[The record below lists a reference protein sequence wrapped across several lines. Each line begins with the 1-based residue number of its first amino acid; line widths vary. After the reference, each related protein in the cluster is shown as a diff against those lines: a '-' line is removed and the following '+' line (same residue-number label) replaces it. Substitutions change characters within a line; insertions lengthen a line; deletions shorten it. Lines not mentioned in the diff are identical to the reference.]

1 MMVVLWLVVVEILGL
16 AALPLTVALFPS
28 LMDRGYGLTKVVGL
42 LTITWANW
50 VLGVGLGGANHPLL
64 LWPLATLIGALG
76 LWALRVR
83 GEDVRA
89 IVRGRRRIIVIEE
102 AIFLGAFAAWAA
114 VRASHPAIYG
124 TEKPMDLMYLTTAME
139 HGRFP
144 PSDLWL
150 SGTSVN
156 YYYLGYVALATVA
169 VLAGVGAPV
178 AFNLALA
185 LLFALTLS
193 GAFAVGL
200 SLTRSPLWATLA
212 AAFVGLA
219 GNLTGWAQLWAN
231 LATAT
236 PTWGAFNWCASRVIG
251 GCDHYT
257 TITEFPFFSFVW
269 GDLHPHVIALP
280 FVLLC
285 LGIALQALLAPAA
298 GLRAFGPRG
307 LAPFTLG
314 LAALALGSL
323 YAINSWDFPAY
334 LLLAVLCLV
343 ANPFVRGA
351 SLVASA
357 RVAAPAAGLLV
368 VLSVVLWLPF
378 WRAYHSSAG
387 GVGLRT
393 ASTDLG
399 QYLAVNG
406 AFLTPALLALAV
418 GWWPHLRR
426 WVADPAPTPARP
438 AALGIAHAPDDDVPT
453 LPTRPVIVLLIALVG
468 GALLV
473 AHAPLSLLAAIVLTL
488 VVARLLMRLDGA
500 DPQAAFGLLATALA
514 LGLTLLCEYVYI
526 KDIFD
531 GGPDYRM
538 NTVFKFY
545 YDMWVVLALAAAWAL
560 ATLWRRTGSATAR
573 RTTPARLA
581 VAGLL
586 VAVLVTMG
594 AYTVLAVPNSGG
606 AMGTLPTLDGSR
618 YLASISPGDAAAIA
632 WLRDHAPHDAVVA
645 EAVGG
650 DYWGGQPDRPGQ
662 VSIFS
667 GLPTLIEAAGS
678 HEGLWHP
685 RDAHIGSN
693 QVAAAAI
700 YGPTIPAAQIALV
713 ANGVRYVYVG
723 SQEAHMYGQGHV
735 DAPNLTKFA
744 HFMHVSYRALGVTIY
759 SLPERP

>member
-1 MMVVLWLVVVEILGL
+1 MVVLWLVVVEVLGL

-42 LTITWANW
+42 LIITWANW
-50 VLGVGLGGANHPLL
+50 VLGVGLGGANHPAL
-64 LWPLATLIGALG
+64 LWPLVALIGALG
-76 LWALRVR
+76 LGALRVR

-89 IVRGRRRIIVIEE
+89 VVRGLRRAIAVEE
-102 AIFLGAFAAWAA
+102 ALFLGAFAVWAV
-114 VRASHPAIYG
+114 VRANHPAIYG
-124 TEKPMDLMYLTTAME
+124 TEKPMDLMYLTTAMG
-139 HGRFP
+139 HGHFP
-144 PSDLWL
+144 PADLWL
-150 SGTSVN
+150 GGASVN

-193 GAFAVGL
+193 GAYTVGL
-200 SLTRSPLWATLA
+200 SLTRSPRWATLA

-323 YAINSWDFPAY
+323 YAINSWDLPAY

-351 SLVASA
+351 ALVASA
-357 RVAAPAAGLLV
+357 RVAAPAVGLLV

-406 AFLTPALLALAV
+406 AFLTPVLLALAV

-488 VVARLLMRLDGA
+488 VVARLLTRLDGT
-500 DPQAAFGLLATALA
+500 DPRAAFGLLATALA

-545 YDMWVVLALAAAWAL
+545 YDMWVVLALAAAWAV
-560 ATLWRRTGSATAR
+560 ATVWERAGAPGAR
-573 RTTPARLA
+573 RLSRARIALG
-581 VAGLL
+581 GLL
-586 VAVLVTMG
+586 TIIVVTTG
-594 AYTVLAVPNSGG
+594 TYTALAIPHSGG
-606 AMGTLPTLDGSR
+606 AMGVVPTLDGSR
-618 YLASISPGDAAAIA
+618 YLAAIAPGDAAAIA
-632 WLRDHAPHDAVVA
+632 WLRAHAPHDAVVA

-667 GLPTLIEAAGS
+667 GLPTLIEAAPS

-685 RDAHIGSN
+685 NDPRISLHQA
-693 QVAAAAI
+693 AAAAI
-700 YGPTIPAAQIALV
+700 YGPNSAAARAALV
-713 ANGVRYVYVG
+713 TNGVRYVYVG
-723 SQEAHMYGQGHV
+723 AQEAQVYGHGRA

-744 HFMHVSYRALGVTIY
+744 QFMRVAYRANGVTIY
-759 SLPERP
+759 SSPTPG

>member
-1 MMVVLWLVVVEILGL
+1 MVVMMWVIVVEVLGL
-16 AALPLTVALFPS
+16 AALPLTAALFPS

-42 LTITWANW
+42 LLITWANW
-50 VLGVGLGGANHPLL
+50 LLGVGIGGANYPPL
-64 LWPLATLIGALG
+64 LWPLAVLISALG
-76 LWALRVR
+76 LWALRAR
-83 GEDVRA
+83 GEDMRVIMREL
-89 IVRGRRRIIVIEE
+89 RRIVVIEE
-102 AIFLGAFAAWAA
+102 ALFLGAFAVWAT

-139 HGRFP
+139 HGHFP
-144 PSDLWL
+144 PADLWL
-150 SGTSVN
+150 SGTPVN
-156 YYYLGYVALATVA
+156 YYYLGYTALATIA
-169 VLAGVGAPV
+169 VLAGASAPV

-185 LLFALTLS
+185 LIFALTLS
-193 GAFAVGL
+193 GAYTVGL
-200 SLTRSPLWATLA
+200 SLTRSPLWAALA

-219 GNLTGWAQLWAN
+219 GNLTGWSQLWAN
-231 LATAT
+231 LTTAT

-257 TITEFPFFSFVW
+257 TINEFPFFSFVW
-269 GDLHPHVIALP
+269 GDLHPHIIALP

-323 YAINSWDFPAY
+323 YAINSWDLPAY

-351 SLVASA
+351 SLVASV
-357 RVAAPAAGLLV
+357 RVAALAAGLLV

-387 GVGLRT
+387 GVGVRV
-393 ASTDLG
+393 ASTNLG
-399 QYLAVNG
+399 QYLVVNG
-406 AFLTPALLALAV
+406 AFLTPLLLVLAIA
-418 GWWPHLRR
+418 WWPRVRR
-426 WVADPAPTPARP
+426 WITDGAPSPSRQAT
-438 AALGIAHAPDDDVPT
+438 LGITQTPDD
-453 LPTRPVIVLLIALVG
+453 LPVLPMRPVIVILIAIVGGGLLIAY
-468 GALLV
+468 
-473 AHAPLSLLAAIVLTL
+473 APLSLLAALVLLL
-488 VVARLLMRLDGA
+488 VVAHLLTRMDGD
-500 DPQAAFGLLATALA
+500 DPQAAFGLLALTLA
-514 LGLTLLCEYVYI
+514 LGLTILCEYVYI

-531 GGPDYRM
+531 GGPSYRM

-545 YDMWVVLALAAAWAL
+545 YDMWVVLALAAAWAV
-560 ATLWRRTGSATAR
+560 ATLWKWAGVPGTHRPSW
-573 RTTPARLA
+573 ARLA
-581 VAGLL
+581 LGGLL
-586 VAVLVTMG
+586 AVIVATTG
-594 AYTVLAVPNSGG
+594 TYTALAIPNSGG
-606 AMGTLPTLDGSR
+606 TLGAVPTLDGSR

-632 WLRDHAPHDAVVA
+632 WLRDHAFHDAIVA

-667 GLPTLIEAAGS
+667 GLSTLIEAAPS

-685 RDAHIGSN
+685 NDPRIGLH
-693 QVAAAAI
+693 QAAAVAI
-700 YGPTIPAAQIALV
+700 YGLDSASARAAMV

-723 SQEAHMYGQGHV
+723 PQETQVYGQGRV

-744 HFMHVSYRALGVTIY
+744 QFMRVSYRANGVTIY
-759 SLPERP
+759 SSPTSK